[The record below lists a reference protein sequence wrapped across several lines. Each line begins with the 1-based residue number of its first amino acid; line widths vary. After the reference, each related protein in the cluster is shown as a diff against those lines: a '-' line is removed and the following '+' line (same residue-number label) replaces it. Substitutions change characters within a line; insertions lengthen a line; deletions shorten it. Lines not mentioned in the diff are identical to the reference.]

1 MSDFKIGKS
10 QQTGEIRFATGRTSD
25 FTRLKTKYR
34 DFKAKTEKTDFANA
48 PVVMQEE
55 LDLLVQLKAL
65 AKKEKLPSE
74 ERWILER
81 EKTVKEQLTTTKIN
95 LIANAYYAPV
105 IKTGVAQQQK
115 PDDRLYELLNSC
127 KNDNGLLDP
136 GAEKIF
142 VSLQGKEDCLYHVK
156 NILAKCKN
164 SEAGSVDI
172 DKAEIVSRL
181 ANAGVSSARMCEHI
195 DTFTYFD
202 HEEGKDCVDFA
213 LLDETIGLMASGLSD
228 LDAVKYAQYLKGNF
242 ADKDSVRES
251 LLKLHNAKVET
262 GSVFKI
268 MNALSVV
275 NPDTGEREIS
285 QKAVSSV
292 ASLKKSLFLTRDNE
306 NNERKNQ
313 INLLGVSVF
322 KYGDKKMV
330 FKDGILTYSTPVEGE
345 NYKVTKERYDQ
356 LVASIEDDML
366 LEFASK
372 YKDKNGEIDNKYL
385 SVASQLRKIG
395 LVYNGLFNVM
405 ESCINP
411 NGTINLERLNTI
423 KTIRESGALS
433 DDVPM
438 LVDSCRIDE
447 NGKYNQNDVQT
458 VCDLTSYVIAGKE
471 VCSLL
476 DAMRESEDA
485 KDIIMLCLPYFSK
498 NENLIRLI
506 DLMKK
511 PGGEFGENEME
522 MLYDLATIYFE
533 DESAREKG
541 DDFINVAAQVMTFS
555 RDKDGTVSDDAT
567 GICAIMGKAG
577 EAIPTIEEGIINCY
591 GDDNRVD
598 SKLAQILWDMYIQD
612 ASLPEVI
619 EMIKVCK
626 TPDGKLDTDKADMI
640 VNLFAAK
647 YSKEKI
653 AELVLPKH

>member
-1 MSDFKIGKS
+1 M
-10 QQTGEIRFATGRTSD
+10 
-25 FTRLKTKYR
+25 Y
-34 DFKAKTEKTDFANA
+34 KTDCFCTICGYDNINLYVA
-48 PVVMQEE
+48 
-55 LDLLVQLKAL
+55 D
-65 AKKEKLPSE
+65 
-74 ERWILER
+74 
-81 EKTVKEQLTTTKIN
+81 EQLAVEAAVTSN
-95 LIANAYYAPV
+95 
-105 IKTGVAQQQK
+105 
-115 PDDRLYELLNSC
+115 EL
-127 KNDNGLLDP
+127 K
-136 GAEKIF
+136 F
-142 VSLQGKEDCLYHVK
+142 
-156 NILAKCKN
+156 
-164 SEAGSVDI
+164 
-172 DKAEIVSRL
+172 
-181 ANAGVSSARMCEHI
+181 
-195 DTFTYFD
+195 
-202 HEEGKDCVDFA
+202 
-213 LLDETIGLMASGLSD
+213 
-228 LDAVKYAQYLKGNF
+228 
-242 ADKDSVRES
+242 
-251 LLKLHNAKVET
+251 
-262 GSVFKI
+262 
-268 MNALSVV
+268 
-275 NPDTGEREIS
+275 
-285 QKAVSSV
+285 
-292 ASLKKSLFLTRDNE
+292 
-306 NNERKNQ
+306 
-313 INLLGVSVF
+313 
-322 KYGDKKMV
+322 
-330 FKDGILTYSTPVEGE
+330 
-345 NYKVTKERYDQ
+345 
-356 LVASIEDDML
+356 
-366 LEFASK
+366 
-372 YKDKNGEIDNKYL
+372 
-385 SVASQLRKIG
+385 
-395 LVYNGLFNVM
+395 
-405 ESCINP
+405 
-411 NGTINLERLNTI
+411 ERLNTI

-438 LVDSCRIDE
+438 LVDACRIDE

-498 NENLIRLI
+498 NENLLRLI

-577 EAIPTIEEGIINCY
+577 EAIPIIEEGIINCY